1 MQNHYQE
8 VDGVLQPMKIVV
20 TGSSGLIGSNL
31 VRELIEQEHDV
42 SCLDLVTGCDLN
54 DTEQVDKL
62 FSQIYPDV
70 VYHLAAN
77 AAEARGQISPVD
89 MIHNN
94 IGIFANT
101 LRAAINVNVKKFIY
115 TSSVAVYGEA
125 NVPYKEDGPTIPK
138 DVYGVNKLACEQILR
153 IMAKVYGFKYTIF
166 RPHNVYGPGQNMSDP
181 YKNVVALFMRKLMD
195 GEPYKLFGHGEMR
208 RAFSY
213 VDDVVRVLV
222 DSLDSS
228 FDNQTLNVGAEQDIS
243 IKELSDLVQQVTG
256 IKGHVEMHPGR
267 PQEISM
273 FLADHTNQQKLTKYI
288 NTPIEDGLAM
298 TWEWVQEQKQLPI
311 IQKKDE
317 IYVSTKD

>member
-1 MQNHYQE
+1 
-8 VDGVLQPMKIVV
+8 
-20 TGSSGLIGSNL
+20 
-31 VRELIEQEHDV
+31 
-42 SCLDLVTGCDLN
+42 
-54 DTEQVDKL
+54 
-62 FSQIYPDV
+62 
-70 VYHLAAN
+70 
-77 AAEARGQISPVD
+77 
-89 MIHNN
+89 
-94 IGIFANT
+94 
-101 LRAAINVNVKKFIY
+101 
-115 TSSVAVYGEA
+115 
-125 NVPYKEDGPTIPK
+125 
-138 DVYGVNKLACEQILR
+138 
-153 IMAKVYGFKYTIF
+153 
-166 RPHNVYGPGQNMSDP
+166 MSDP